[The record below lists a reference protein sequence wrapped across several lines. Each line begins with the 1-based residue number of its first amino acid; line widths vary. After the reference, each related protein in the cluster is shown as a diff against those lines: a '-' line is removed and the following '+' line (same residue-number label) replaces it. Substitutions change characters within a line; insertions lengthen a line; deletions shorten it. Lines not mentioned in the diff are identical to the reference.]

1 MTKSLTLKQALLV
14 KAYLG
19 EARGNGVKAA
29 RFAGYRG
36 NEATLRAIASEN
48 LTKPNIAAE
57 VSRRVSKILEP
68 DEVLTELCMI
78 AEAQI
83 TERIKTTEKLK
94 ALELVRRHHK
104 LFEPQL
110 KITVEQMDRQIDEAC
125 RKHGLPLPESRQL
138 PKPKND

>member
-1 MTKSLTLKQALLV
+1 MTKSLTLKQALFV

-94 ALELVRRHHK
+94 ALELVR
-104 LFEPQL
+104 
-110 KITVEQMDRQIDEAC
+110 
-125 RKHGLPLPESRQL
+125 
-138 PKPKND
+138 